1 MKAFS
6 KRNSEHL
13 STKVFVAFALLIF
26 FVSLCFSV
34 FFIQHQNRS
43 LSTSLVNRGELFS
56 SLLAYNVRLGVF
68 SENADLLK
76 DPVEGVFNQEGVKA
90 ISVFN
95 LEGKP
100 LWVQRKTVEKAGEP
114 SPAAEAAPESIPQGL
129 GEARSPFHVDS
140 ADEVVVWAPV
150 KTGTGYAAEE
160 SLFLEKTHM
169 RGGGRVIGFVRITL
183 DKSLLQAQR
192 NRLLAITALL
202 FGISLAIGS
211 VLAYLVVRE
220 ITRPLKRLTEGVKSF
235 DGKGD
240 LPQLPV
246 ETNDEIGRLAE
257 AFNAM
262 SASLKVREEEKR
274 HLEAQLRHA
283 QKMEAIG
290 TLSGGI
296 AHDFNN
302 ILTAI
307 MGYGSIMLMELQEES
322 RLRRNVLQIIASSE
336 KAAQLVRNLLVFS
349 RTRLSEPRP
358 LKLNESIRN
367 LKKLIA
373 RLIREDIEMRFALA
387 EEELVVMVDPGQL
400 DQALMNLATNAR
412 DAMPDG
418 GILTISTARV
428 VLDSDTL
435 KANERAKP
443 GDYALLSVTD
453 TGMGMDEETIQR
465 IFDPFFT
472 TKEVGKGTGLG
483 LSMIYGFVIQHDG
496 VIDVVSRPGQGSIF
510 RIHLPLCKAASVPAE
525 ARPQHALQWGG
536 TETLLFAEDDESVRA
551 LGKEI
556 LERAGYRVI
565 EAVDGEDAVAK
576 YIANREVIRLVLLDA
591 IMPRMKGKEAY
602 KKMRML
608 QPDLKAVLMSGY
620 APDMLSGI
628 GMVDEGIDFL
638 SKPVSQEALLKKV
651 REVLDR

>member
-6 KRNSEHL
+6 KTNSEHL

-43 LSTSLVNRGELFS
+43 LFTSLVQRGELFS

-76 DPVEGVFNQEGVKA
+76 DPVGGVFNQEGVHA
-90 ISVFN
+90 VSVFN

-100 LWVQRKTVEKAGEP
+100 LWAQQKAERNAAQAL
-114 SPAAEAAPESIPQGL
+114 PAVNEAPEKIPQGL
-129 GEARSPFHVDS
+129 KEARSSLHMES
-140 ADEVVVWAPV
+140 AEAVVIWAPV
-150 KTGTGYAAEE
+150 RSGAAYAAEE
-160 SLFLEKTHM
+160 SLFFEKPPF
-169 RGGGRVIGFVRITL
+169 RSGGRVIGFVRITL
-183 DKSLLQAQR
+183 DKSLLHAQR
-192 NRLLAITALL
+192 NRLLAIAVLI
-202 FGISLAIGS
+202 FSISLAVGS
-211 VLAYLVVRE
+211 VLAYLVVKE
-220 ITRPLKRLTEGVKSF
+220 ITRPLKRLTDGVKSF
-235 DGKGD
+235 DGKGA
-240 LPQLPV
+240 LPALPV
-246 ETNDEIGRLAE
+246 ETRDEIGRLAE
-257 AFNAM
+257 AFNNM
-262 SASLKVREEEKR
+262 SASLKLREEEKR
-274 HLEAQLRHA
+274 QLEAQLRHA

-307 MGYGSIMLMELQEES
+307 MGYGSIMLMEIHEEG
-322 RLRRNVLQIIASSE
+322 RLRRNVQQIMASAE

-349 RTRLSEPRP
+349 RKQLFEPRP
-358 LKLNESIRN
+358 VNLNEDIKN

-387 EEELVVMVDPGQL
+387 EEELVVVVDPGQL

-428 VLDSDTL
+428 VLDKDAL
-435 KANERAKP
+435 KGSERAKP
-443 GDYALLSVTD
+443 GHYALLSVSD
-453 TGMGMDEETIQR
+453 TGMGMDEETKQR

-472 TKEVGKGTGLG
+472 TKEIGKGTGLG
-483 LSMIYGFVIQHDG
+483 LSMIYGFVTQHEG
-496 VIDVVSRPGQGSIF
+496 LIDVASQPGQGSTF
-510 RIHLPLCKAASVPAE
+510 RIHLPLCEAKSVSAE
-525 ARPQHALQWGG
+525 ARPKDAPQGG
-536 TETLLFAEDDESVRA
+536 NETLLLAEDDESVRA

-576 YIANREVIRLVLLDA
+576 YIAHREAIRLALLDA
-591 IMPRMKGKEAY
+591 VMPRMRGKEAY
-602 KKMRML
+602 REMLML
-608 QPDLKAVLMSGY
+608 QPDLKAVFISGY